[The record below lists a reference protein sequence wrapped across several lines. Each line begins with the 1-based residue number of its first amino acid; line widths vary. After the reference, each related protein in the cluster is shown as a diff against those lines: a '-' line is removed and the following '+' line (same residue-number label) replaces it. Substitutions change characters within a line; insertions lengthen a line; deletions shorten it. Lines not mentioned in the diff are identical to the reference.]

1 MTTIQD
7 IAELIEA
14 SAPRQLAE
22 EWDNVGLLVGDG
34 RRPARRI
41 MTCLTIT
48 PGSAAEAVREKA
60 DLVVTHHPLPFRPL
74 KRLTSGT
81 PEGRMLLDLI
91 EAHVAVYSAHTAFDS
106 AAKGINQQLAQ
117 GLGLAQIEPI
127 VPGDE
132 LSGSGRMG
140 RLQTPQTLAE
150 LVERV
155 KAFLA
160 IEHLQ
165 YVGDDAHQVRK
176 LGIACGSGGDFL
188 DAAQSK
194 GCDCLL
200 TGETRFHTALAAE
213 AQGVGLIL
221 AGHFA
226 SERFALVQLAGW
238 LDEWLPGVHVWPSRS
253 ERDPVRW
260 A

>member
-1 MTTIQD
+1 VTTIQD
-7 IAELIEA
+7 VAELIDS

-22 EWDNVGLLVGDG
+22 EWDNVGLLVGNG
-34 RRPARRI
+34 RRPARRV

-48 PGSAAEAVREKA
+48 PDSAAEAVCEKA
-60 DLVVTHHPLPFRPL
+60 DLIVTHHPLPFRPL
-74 KRLTSGT
+74 QRLTTGT

-91 EAHVAVYSAHTAFDS
+91 EAQVAIYSAHTAFDS
-106 AAKGINQQLAQ
+106 AAEGINQQLAQ

-127 VPGDE
+127 VPGEE
-132 LSGSGRMG
+132 LPGSGRLG
-140 RLQTPQTLAE
+140 QFDSPQTLAK

-165 YVGDDAHQVRK
+165 YVGDNARQVRK

-188 DAAQSK
+188 DAALSN

-213 AQGVGLIL
+213 AQGIALIL

-226 SERFALVQLAGW
+226 SERFALVQLAAW
-238 LDEWLPGVHVWPSRS
+238 LAERLPGVQVWASHS
-253 ERDPVRW
+253 ERDPIRW